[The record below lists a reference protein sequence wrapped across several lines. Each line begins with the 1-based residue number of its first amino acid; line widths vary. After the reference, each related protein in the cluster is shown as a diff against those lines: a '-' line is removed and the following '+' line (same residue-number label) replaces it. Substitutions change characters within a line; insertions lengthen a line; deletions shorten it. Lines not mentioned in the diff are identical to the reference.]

1 MNPDGF
7 RLRRRNNA
15 NRVDLNRAFPDQFN
29 ATTADSTSLEP
40 EVKAVMEWSR
50 SHAFVASASF
60 HEGALV
66 ANYPWD
72 GTPNRWW
79 G

>member
-7 RLRRRNNA
+7 RLHRRGNA
-15 NRVDLNRAFPDQFN
+15 NGIDLNRAFPDQFSTTSGD
-29 ATTADSTSLEP
+29 ATALEP
-40 EVKAVMEWSR
+40 EVAAVMEWSR
-50 SHAFVASASF
+50 RHAFVASASF

-72 GTPNRWW
+72 GTPNGRW